1 MKNVIVIIILFTSL
15 LSAQNKLTIKD
26 AIQLGLSNSKSLKVS
41 KAKVDYNQAKIDEVK
56 SQFYPQLKF
65 SAAYNRLSDIPPF
78 EIVTPFFPSPIK
90 IQEPVLNTYSLKLSL
105 QQPLFT
111 GFKLTSLQNMNS
123 YNKASADADYSREIN
138 EEAMN
143 IYTAFWNF
151 YRAKEVKKLID
162 ENLSAIESHLTD
174 TKNFLQ
180 NELVTLND
188 VLKLEVKYSNIKL
201 KQIEAANGVE
211 VSRAVMNKTIGL
223 PIQSKTDISVE
234 EISPEIKEMN
244 YDELLN
250 EALQNRADIEALK
263 LKTDAG
269 REAIDAANSSW
280 YPSIYLFSNFYYNR
294 PNQRI
299 MPVKD
304 RFDESWDA
312 GVSLTWD
319 LWNWGY
325 NSSQSEQAK
334 QLYIQ
339 TETALNIV
347 KEAVHVEVYS
357 NYLQLIATHEK
368 IETAK
373 KAVESAKENC
383 RITSDKYKVQLATS
397 TELIDSETLL
407 LQAETDLTNSTI
419 EYELSRLKLEKSL
432 GRKIY

>member
-1 MKNVIVIIILFTSL
+1 MRNILVVIILITSF
-15 LSAQNKLTIKD
+15 LSAQNKLTLKD
-26 AIQLGLSNSKSLKVS
+26 AIQIGLSNSKSLKIS
-41 KAKVDYNQAKIDEVK
+41 KAKVDYNQAKIEEVK

-90 IQEPVLNTYSLKLSL
+90 IQDPVLNTYSMKLSL

-111 GFKLTSLQNMNS
+111 GFKLTSLKNMNS
-123 YNKASADADYSREIN
+123 FIKASSDADYSREIN

-143 IYTAFWNF
+143 LCTAFYNF
-151 YRAKEVKKLID
+151 HKAKKIKKLID

-188 VLKLEVKYSNIKL
+188 LLKLEVRYSNMKL
-201 KQIEAANGVE
+201 KQIEAANGLE
-211 VSRAVMNKTIGL
+211 VSRAVMNKSLGL
-223 PIQSKTDISVE
+223 PVQSNTDIIVE
-234 EISPEIKEMN
+234 EISPEIEKMN
-244 YDELLN
+244 FDELLI

-269 REAIDAANSSW
+269 KEAVDAAKSSW
-280 YPSIYLFSNFYYNR
+280 YPSVYLFSNFYYSR
-294 PNQRI
+294 PNLRI
-299 MPVKD
+299 MPAKD
-304 RFDESWDA
+304 RFDRSWDA
-312 GVSLTWD
+312 GVAITWD

-325 NSSQSEQAK
+325 NSSQMEQAE

-339 TETALNIV
+339 TETALSIV

-357 NYLQLIATHEK
+357 NYLQLISTYEK
-368 IETAK
+368 IETAQK
-373 KAVESAKENC
+373 SVESAKENY
-383 RITSDKYKVQLATS
+383 RITSEKYKVQLATS
-397 TELIDSETLL
+397 TDFIEAETLL
-407 LQAETDLTNSTI
+407 LQAETELTASTI
-419 EYELSRLKLEKSL
+419 EYELSRLKLEKSI